1 MRKKLSK
8 FKPFLLM
15 LGLTSAP
22 LLAQESSETDTP
34 EVDKTSEE
42 TKPEASEAEL
52 KATQKAS
59 DDEEHS
65 VMPLWGDD
73 ARARGYT
80 LPRPYGFSL
89 SYIKIQSVA
98 EINKIELA
106 GGAKGGI
113 DSLDIGTSNADFIG
127 TNVTARLD
135 MWLFPFLSVYGIL
148 GVTHGESEATITK
161 FDCNRTTVAI
171 GFKAFCTALQNNN
184 DAIIGA
190 PFAVELDGITYG
202 GGMTLAGGAGN
213 WFAIVDV
220 NMSQTQMQSIGGTVN
235 AQVAAPRAGYIFNV
249 GENSQIRPYIGAFYQ
264 DADQTV
270 DGTLAELNLPDV
282 LHDLI
287 IEIAPNATFAVEQEG
302 AVKWNGVIGANF
314 SINRRWDITTE
325 WGYGKRHH
333 GFISAAYRW
342 GN

>member
-1 MRKKLSK
+1 MILS
-8 FKPFLLM
+8 
-15 LGLTSAP
+15 LTSTP
-22 LLAQESSETDTP
+22 LSAQESSETDTS
-34 EVDKTSEE
+34 EVEKNSEE
-42 TKPEASEAEL
+42 TKPEASEVDL
-52 KATQKAS
+52 KARQKAS

-127 TNVTARLD
+127 TNVTTRLD
-135 MWLFPFLSVYGIL
+135 MWLFPFLNIYGIL

-161 FDCNRTTVAI
+161 FDCNRSTVAI
-171 GFKAFCTALQNNN
+171 GFKVFCTALQNNN

-190 PFAVELDGITYG
+190 PFAVELDGLTYG

-220 NMSQTQMQSIGGTVN
+220 NLTQTQMQSIGGTVN

-314 SINRRWDITTE
+314 SINRRWDITSE
-325 WGYGKRHH
+325 WGFGKRHH